1 MSNSTSSTA
10 DTTGTTT
17 GPDSQLDTMVRCASY
32 HNNYSAWSH
41 AQANK
46 RAVEAVTIIFFII
59 YVILTIVAYVMSIVK
74 KDNFIAYAAKKL
86 MNEIAYKFWYIF
98 FLIAMYHVIEPWA
111 FPTIMLWIQLILVL
125 VHCVMHF
132 VFGRKLKWV
141 LIITYAIVN
150 LFAIILTI
158 ILLADNW
165 CRFFKF

>member
-1 MSNSTSSTA
+1 
-10 DTTGTTT
+10 
-17 GPDSQLDTMVRCASY
+17 
-32 HNNYSAWSH
+32 
-41 AQANK
+41 
-46 RAVEAVTIIFFII
+46 
-59 YVILTIVAYVMSIVK
+59 MSIIK
-74 KDNFIAYAAKKL
+74 KEHFIAYAAKKL

-141 LIITYAIVN
+141 LIITYALVN

-165 CRFFKF
+165 CRFFKFRGNYLNGAIAHK